1 MPARHRPAGYG
12 PPGGGY
18 GEGGGYGRSPGGYG
32 PPPSGPG
39 GYGGAPPS
47 GPRHH
52 AGLGS
57 RGAPS
62 NLPPPPNLAGSP
74 GGYGSPAVGGAA
86 GALGMQGPAGEKFSL
101 FVGSIVDG
109 LENGWLESIL
119 GVAGPVLSFRRPS
132 PPFAFVEYAEAE
144 SVLRC
149 LEVVNGAAIKMPNG
163 AEKTLLVK
171 ADEKTRGRLD
181 EYEKDR
187 ENDDLTQQA
196 KDDLANILRRIAA
209 GDPISGT
216 EPEEHDPERKPHIPQ
231 HLKDLAPEDLPESH
245 RNNTLSSIA
254 QFREAAV
261 KKAHQRFE
269 LDRQIEERRQ
279 AMIAQNARQHQQR
292 AAPGYS
298 PPGPAAGPSHV
309 MPAASQDP
317 QSFNRPVPFV
327 AGGAGANGAPA
338 PQAEPELDDMERER
352 ERAEAEHRQ
361 QEVVYRNR
369 ERQFEQRERA
379 RIAAWEREQA
389 REQGIAEQEERD
401 RAYMAER
408 LATWDDDRE
417 AERGRELFYIDRIRW
432 RAQRKPHRLRE
443 QEADARDRAFEA
455 QQVAALNE
463 QSDSF
468 LSQHADLFAS
478 SLPTPGTPASGADT
492 ASATP
497 GGATPAVGVKLNLTT
512 APKPVVKEAPK
523 PRPTAMAL
531 ADEEEEGRKKRELIP
546 LEYSDDEDAGQPRP
560 RLSRS
565 EMERKAREIEAKVP
579 TSKDGL
585 WVWKVRWKRLNDD
598 IIKRRI
604 TPYANR
610 LIVDYLGG
618 EEAELLNVV
627 NEYLRDHKGP
637 QALLEEL
644 EPVLDEDV
652 TNFVV
657 KVWRRLAIET
667 EFEHAGI
674 DF

>member
-1 MPARHRPAGYG
+1 MYGRGYG

-18 GEGGGYGRSPGGYG
+18 GGGGGYGRSLGGYG

-74 GGYGSPAVGGAA
+74 GGYGSPPVGGAA
-86 GALGMQGPAGEKFSL
+86 GALGMQGAAGEKFSL

-187 ENDDLTQQA
+187 VKSEENDDLTQQA

-216 EPEEHDPERKPHIPQ
+216 EPEEHDSERKPHIPQ

-292 AAPGYS
+292 AAPAYS
-298 PPGPAAGPSHV
+298 PPGPAAGPSHA

-327 AGGAGANGAPA
+327 AGGAGANGAPV

-361 QEVVYRNR
+361 QEAVYRNR

-443 QEADARDRAFEA
+443 QEADARDRAVEA
-455 QQVAALNE
+455 QQLAALNE

-468 LSQHADLFAS
+468 LSQHADLFPS
-478 SLPTPGTPASGADT
+478 SLPTPDTPASGADT

-546 LEYSDDEDAGQPRP
+546 LEYSDDEDEAQPRP

-585 WVWKVRWKRLNDD
+585 WTWKVRWKRLNDD